1 MNRLTRR
8 PLLPTTLGMI
18 SAGWLAGFGIAN
30 ALTYHISYLEDESK
44 RAQITA
50 VMNEAVAVYNATTN
64 FNVDINV
71 IYHSGIPTAQ
81 ANYNGELGFGG
92 SISTQVALH
101 EIAHYLGSGTTNEW
115 NDRFGGDNVWDG
127 PAVRQFIKLF
137 DGPGGEL
144 FRSGVHYYPY
154 GFNYGNED
162 NPEARR
168 RLPRLIQA
176 MRLDM
181 GGQDND
187 GDGMSDEWERYKTG
201 GLTLNGTNDLDGDG
215 ISNYSEWWTEGD
227 PLKAAPVKDGHTYII
242 RARHSQKVVNVAGNS
257 TANGGNVDQFNANGS
272 TSQQW
277 TASYRGGGYWRF
289 TNVGSGKVLETTG
302 VSSAPLANI
311 QQWEWLNN
319 DGQQWRLVPSG
330 GGLYFKIFNKAAM
343 NQTMDVLDGSTA
355 DSANILQY
363 HDLGGAVNQEYAF
376 DDVTPG
382 ELTGGLVAEYKFE
395 NTVRDN
401 SSRNFH
407 GIGTGGIS
415 YSAGRVDS
423 LAATFNG
430 SSGSIEIPT
439 CIEKDFSIACWVKT
453 TATGG
458 SGQWYNG
465 MGLVDADVGG
475 VKTDFGLALV
485 GTKIGFGVGNPETT
499 LLSGSSVNDG
509 NWHHVVATRDNT
521 TGALKIYIDGVL
533 NASGSGA
540 TGARSA
546 PNSMR
551 VGSIGG
557 TTGFYNG
564 SLDEVRLYNMVLGP
578 AEISKL
584 ANVGNM
590 IVANY
595 QFENNIQ
602 DGSGQVNNGKPVG
615 AAFVAG
621 KDSTSAVQLDG
632 VGTYVQIPASVVAD
646 FSIAYWVKTTAT
658 GGTGQWYAGKSMVD
672 ADVPGVANDW
682 GIALTGS
689 KAAFGMGN
697 TGAGTTIQ
705 STTSINNGA
714 WHHVV
719 VTRINSSG
727 EMKIYVNGTLEASG
741 NGSTVL
747 REAPHGI
754 RLGSTLYGG
763 SYFAG
768 TIDDLRIY
776 NYALSSTQVS
786 GLFAPV
792 PEPWV
797 DYEIG
802 NPASA
807 GFSGYSSSGGGVFTV
822 SGGGTG
828 GGIDLNPNTTDQF
841 HLLAA
846 PVSGD
851 QVAIA
856 RVTSLPSNSAG
867 TPTLYAKAGLAFRN
881 STDANSAFVQL
892 LYDHGRGLRFRYRD
906 TAGATAGQVGNN
918 LGITG
923 QFWLKIVR
931 SGNTFTAFYST
942 LATTPAAANWI
953 SLGTHNTTL
962 GPSPLAGL
970 AVCANH
976 ATELRTATFSSFSIT
991 PPPPGDSWRQQHF
1004 LTTANT
1010 GDAADGAD
1018 PDRDSITNLMERA
1031 LGLNPKIGNGGGDL
1045 PQMARETDYLT
1056 LTYVRSLAA
1065 TDLEYQVVWSNDLA
1079 AWSAAG
1085 VIDTVTGTTATT
1097 ETHEAKVP
1105 VSSLAPGQGFLRLR
1119 VR

>member
-1 MNRLTRR
+1 MA
-8 PLLPTTLGMI
+8 
-18 SAGWLAGFGIAN
+18 SAGWLASVGVSH
-30 ALTYHISYLEDESK
+30 ALTYHISYLEDEGK

-81 ANYNGELGFGG
+81 SDYNGQLGFGG

-101 EIAHYLGSGTTNEW
+101 EIAHYLGSGTTSQWDSQWGAYW
-115 NDRFGGDNVWDG
+115 NGAALRRYV
-127 PAVRQFIKLF
+127 KLF
-137 DGPGGEL
+137 DGPGGEIY
-144 FRSGVHYYPY
+144 RSGVHYYPY

-162 NPEARR
+162 SADARR

-176 MRLDM
+176 MRFDM
-181 GGQDND
+181 GGQDID
-187 GDGMSDEWERYKTG
+187 GDGMSDEWERYKAGNLNLSRTG
-201 GLTLNGTNDLDGDG
+201 DVDGDG
-215 ISNYSEWWTEGD
+215 ISNYDEWWTDGD
-227 PLKAAPVKDGHTYII
+227 PLKAVTVKDGHTYVI

-257 TANGGNVDQFNANGS
+257 ADNGANVDQFTANGS

-277 TASYRGGGYWRF
+277 TASNRGGGYWRF

-302 VSSAPLANI
+302 VSTAPLANI

-343 NQTMDVLDGSTA
+343 NQTMDVLNGSTA

-363 HDLGGAVNQEYAF
+363 NDVIGAVNQEYAF

-382 ELTGGLVAEYKFE
+382 ESAGGLRAEYKFE
-395 NTVRDN
+395 NSVRDN
-401 SSRNFH
+401 SSNNFH
-407 GIGTGGIS
+407 GIGSGGIS
-415 YSAGRVDS
+415 YTAGRVDS

-430 SSGSIEIPT
+430 TSGSVEIATP
-439 CIEKDFSIACWVKT
+439 IEKNFSIACWVKT

-458 SGQWYNG
+458 TGQWYNG

-475 VKTDFGLALV
+475 VTADFGLALV

-509 NWHHVVATRDNT
+509 NWHHVVATRDNA

-533 NASGSGA
+533 NASGTGA

-546 PNSMR
+546 PNSIHI
-551 VGSIGG
+551 GSVGG
-557 TTGFYNG
+557 TVGFYNG
-564 SLDEVRLYNMVLGP
+564 SLDEVRIYNMVLGQ

-584 ANVGNM
+584 ANVGSTL
-590 IVANY
+590 VGNY

-602 DGSGQVNNGKPVG
+602 DISGQVNNGNPVG
-615 AAFVAG
+615 AAFVPG
-621 KDSTSAVQLDG
+621 KDSTSAVQFDG
-632 VGTYVQIPASVVAD
+632 VGTYAQIPASVVAD
-646 FSIAYWVKTTAT
+646 FSISYWVKTTAT

-682 GIALTGS
+682 GIALVGN
-689 KAAFGMGN
+689 KAAFGMGDG
-697 TGAGTTIQ
+697 GAGLTIQ
-705 STTSINNGA
+705 STTPINNGA
-714 WHHVV
+714 WQHVV
-719 VTRINSSG
+719 VTRVNSSG
-727 EMKIYVNGTLEASG
+727 AMKIYINGILEASG
-741 NGSTVL
+741 TGSTAL
-747 REAPHGI
+747 RDAPHGI

-776 NYALSSTQVS
+776 NYALSGAQIS

-802 NPASA
+802 SPVSE
-807 GFSGYSSSGGGVFTV
+807 GSSGYSASGGGVFTV

-828 GGIDLNPNTTDQF
+828 GGIDLNTGTTDQF
-841 HLLAA
+841 HLLGT

-851 QVAIA
+851 QVAIT
-856 RVTSLPSNSAG
+856 RVTGLPSNSSG
-867 TPTLYAKAGLAFRN
+867 TPTLYAKAGLAFRT
-881 STDANSAFVQL
+881 STNANSAFVQL

-906 TAGATAGQVGNN
+906 TAGATTGQVGNN
-918 LGITG
+918 LPIAG
-923 QFWLKIVR
+923 QFWLQLVR

-942 LATTPAAANWI
+942 LATTPTAADWI
-953 SLGTHNTTL
+953 SLGSHNTTL
-962 GPSPLAGL
+962 GTSPLAGL

-976 ATELRTATFSSFSIT
+976 ATELRTATFSNFSIT
-991 PPPPGDSWRQQHF
+991 QPSPGDSWRQQYF
-1004 LTTANT
+1004 LSTANT

-1018 PDRDSITNLMERA
+1018 PDHDGITNLMERA
-1031 LGLNPKIGNGGGDL
+1031 LGLNPNIGNSGNVL
-1045 PQMARETDYLT
+1045 PQLQSTPNFIT
-1056 LTYVRSLAA
+1056 LSYIRSLAA
-1065 TDLEYQVVWSNDLA
+1065 TDLECQVIWSSDLTN
-1079 AWSAAG
+1079 WSSTN

-1105 VSSLAPGQGFLRLR
+1105 VSTLDPAHAFLRLR